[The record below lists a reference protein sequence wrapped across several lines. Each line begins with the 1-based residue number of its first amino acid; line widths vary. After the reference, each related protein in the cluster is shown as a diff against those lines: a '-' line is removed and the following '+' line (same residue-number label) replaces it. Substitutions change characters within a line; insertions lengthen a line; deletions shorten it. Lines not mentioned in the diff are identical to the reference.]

1 MFLKGFGRLVFLS
14 FYLSDEVKS
23 SGKLDIIVTNRCP
36 PTSSMLRNRAMSNNK
51 KEQVTYAKPSRS
63 DITRSV
69 ATSTAVET
77 GQPSARVEASLDAAR
92 KKFAHL
98 RLA

>member
-1 MFLKGFGRLVFLS
+1 
-14 FYLSDEVKS
+14 
-23 SGKLDIIVTNRCP
+23 
-36 PTSSMLRNRAMSNNK
+36 MSTNK
-51 KEQVTYAKPSRS
+51 KEQVTYAKPSRA
-63 DITRSV
+63 DIVRSV

-77 GQPSARVEASLDAAR
+77 GQPSARVEVSLEAAR

>member
-1 MFLKGFGRLVFLS
+1 MMNSAQILLS
-14 FYLSDEVKS
+14 
-23 SGKLDIIVTNRCP
+23 GVTMSK
-36 PTSSMLRNRAMSNNK
+36 TSKTQAS
-51 KEQVTYAKPSRS
+51 YAKPSRA
-63 DITRSV
+63 DIVRSV

-77 GQPSARVEASLDAAR
+77 GQPSARVEASMESAR

>member
-1 MFLKGFGRLVFLS
+1 
-14 FYLSDEVKS
+14 
-23 SGKLDIIVTNRCP
+23 
-36 PTSSMLRNRAMSNNK
+36 MSNSK
-51 KEQVTYAKPSRS
+51 KVQVGYAKPSRT
-63 DITRSV
+63 DIARSV

-77 GQPSARVEASLDAAR
+77 GQPSARVEASLEEAR

>member
-1 MFLKGFGRLVFLS
+1 
-14 FYLSDEVKS
+14 
-23 SGKLDIIVTNRCP
+23 
-36 PTSSMLRNRAMSNNK
+36 MSNNRK
-51 KEQVTYAKPSRS
+51 KEHATYAKPSRS
-63 DITRSV
+63 DIMRSV

-77 GQPSARVEASLDAAR
+77 GQPSASVEASLESAR

>member
-1 MFLKGFGRLVFLS
+1 
-14 FYLSDEVKS
+14 
-23 SGKLDIIVTNRCP
+23 
-36 PTSSMLRNRAMSNNK
+36 MSNNK
-51 KEQVTYAKPSRS
+51 KTQTGYVKPSRT
-63 DITRSV
+63 DIARSV

-77 GQPSARVEASLDAAR
+77 GQPSARIEASLEAAR